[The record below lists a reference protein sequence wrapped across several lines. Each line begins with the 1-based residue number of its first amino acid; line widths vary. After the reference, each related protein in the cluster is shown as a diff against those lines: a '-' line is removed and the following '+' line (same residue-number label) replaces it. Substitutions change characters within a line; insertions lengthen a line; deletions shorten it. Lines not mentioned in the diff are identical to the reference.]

1 MLFDE
6 KKREKMF
13 RLLKKKSFDIKF
25 TSENKSQFNTILTEI
40 YTILRDTAFSSQAN
54 CIIQILSSIENEDT
68 VKFEKKVVSA
78 ELLGGSG
85 SVIDVWIDDE
95 IKMKRFH
102 SLINEFL
109 ELTIES
115 GLNHKTVKS
124 RIINW

>member
-1 MLFDE
+1 
-6 KKREKMF
+6 MF